1 MMLSRGKD
9 LSDMIQEISVLEQST
24 QVYDVVISNEYGGD
38 KGTTRFNKDNNTV
51 EMVLPKGSDLELA
64 GHEFKHGYQFEI
76 GAYSISKF
84 TDGSPIYDKTDEAEA
99 YQRSSSISG
108 KDRSSYLND
117 PIYFEIQAGPM
128 DMRMWINNTEAL
140 NRPDILQ
147 RKANSLRCVFRWN
160 GRTYVGNTF

>member
-51 EMVLPKGSDLELA
+51 EMVLPEDNNLEIA

-76 GAYSISKF
+76 GKYGF
-84 TDGSPIYDKTDEAEA
+84 TKMSSQIPIYDHTDEIEA
-99 YQRSSSISG
+99 YNRSASITGLDYSDILNG
-108 KDRSSYLND
+108 ETYAHLNRNPYSVRTLLEPIKEYLNNELV
-117 PIYFEIQAGPM
+117 IERFARQKKTI
-128 DMRMWINNTEAL
+128 
-140 NRPDILQ
+140 
-147 RKANSLRCVFRWN
+147 FRWN
-160 GRTYVGNTF
+160 GRTYIGF